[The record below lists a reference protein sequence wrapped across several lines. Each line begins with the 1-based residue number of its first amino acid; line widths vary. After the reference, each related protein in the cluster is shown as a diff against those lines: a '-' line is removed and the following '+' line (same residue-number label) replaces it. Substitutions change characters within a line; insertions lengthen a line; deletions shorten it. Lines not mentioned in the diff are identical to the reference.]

1 MKKRAVPLATEDELL
16 VDLTFLSVPA
26 SLLTEFEEKV
36 VRPYFGGN
44 LNQAI
49 QDLLR
54 KALAEQDFVFS
65 HITAIRES
73 VEA

>member
-1 MKKRAVPLATEDELL
+1 MRKKNLALAVENDFA
-16 VDLTFLSVPA
+16 VDLTLHQVPA
-26 SLLTEFEEKV
+26 SLLSEFEEKV
-36 VRPYFGGN
+36 VKPYFGGN
-44 LNQAI
+44 I
-49 QDLLR
+49 DRSVQDLIR